1 MNEMLENAFKLF
13 DQANAEDP
21 NLVDDSGEQRPKE
34 LVFAERLTEAVQELD
49 ENVSEAL
56 LLASRCQH
64 IRRWEVPR
72 STQPMGRPGYLKW
85 RAGLKKFHA
94 EVSAEILKKVGYS
107 EEVID
112 KVRDLNQK
120 KNLKTDAD
128 CQALEDGLCIVFLRY
143 QFDDLIHSTEHEKM
157 INIVRK
163 TWAKMSASGHSKA
176 LEVNYSKVGK
186 AIIDEALA

>member
-1 MNEMLENAFKLF
+1 MLV
-13 DQANAEDP
+13 
-21 NLVDDSGEQRPKE
+21 NLCYLHR
-34 LVFAERLTEAVQELD
+34 AV
-49 ENVSEAL
+49 SISA
-56 LLASRCQH
+56 AGRCRVAH
-64 IRRWEVPR
+64 SLWAARVI
-72 STQPMGRPGYLKW
+72 LKW

-128 CQALEDGLCIVFLRY
+128 CQTLEDGLCIVFLRY

-163 TWAKMSASGHSKA
+163 TWAKMSASGHAKA